1 MEIKRT
7 IFNKIVFVLLAVIL
21 ATFLMGWILPVGIDK
36 VSSLTYREY
45 LFSTYTVFTQ
55 FGFLMF
61 AFLVAF
67 FINKE
72 YSGKTIL
79 FYRMMN
85 DNSLTFYTKK
95 VLTLVIETLGIIFS
109 ILLIISVFFGEFSVF
124 LQMFF
129 LFSMVAIQY
138 ILIVALI
145 SLLMT
150 NILLSIGFS
159 LLYWIITV
167 VFVSIGGMLRFFA
180 IFDASNELYGKVG
193 VFLESSNIF
202 LSVEDN
208 LLVFIYIL
216 AIIII
221 SMIIAKLNNKRWLE
235 LGVR

>member
-7 IFNKIVFVLLAVIL
+7 ISNKIVFVLLAVIL

-85 DNSLTFYTKK
+85 DNSFTFYGKK
-95 VLTLVIETLGIIFS
+95 VLTLVIETVGIIFS
-109 ILLIISVFFGEFSVF
+109 ILLIISIVFRDFSAF
-124 LQMFF
+124 FQMFF

-159 LLYWIITV
+159 LLYWITTV
-167 VFVSIGGMLRFFA
+167 VFVSIGGIFRYFA
-180 IFDASNELYGKVG
+180 IFDASNNLYGKVG
-193 VFLESSNIF
+193 LFLENSNVFLDSKENLTVF
-202 LSVEDN
+202 LYVSV
-208 LLVFIYIL
+208 I
-216 AIIII
+216 AIISIV
-221 SMIIAKLNNKRWLE
+221 IAKLNNKRWLE
-235 LGVR
+235 LGTR

>member
-7 IFNKIVFVLLAVIL
+7 ISNKIVFVLLAVIL

-79 FYRMMN
+79 FYRMMK
-85 DNSLTFYTKK
+85 DNSFTFYCKK
-95 VLTLVIETLGIIFS
+95 VLTLVVETLGIIFS
-109 ILLIISVFFGEFSVF
+109 ILLIISAVFKDFSVF

-145 SLLMT
+145 SLLMA

-167 VFVSIGGMLRFFA
+167 VFVSIGGLLRFFA
-180 IFDASNELYGKVG
+180 IFDASNDLYGKVG
-193 VFLESSNIF
+193 AFLESSDAF
-202 LSVEDN
+202 LGIEDN
-208 LLVFIYIL
+208 LTVFLYIL
-216 AIIII
+216 AIAIIA
-221 SMIIAKLNNKRWLE
+221 MVVAKLNNNRWLE
-235 LGVR
+235 LGTR

>member
-7 IFNKIVFVLLAVIL
+7 VSNKIIFVLLAVIL
-21 ATFLMGWILPVGIDK
+21 ATFLMGWILPIGIDK

-45 LFSTYTVFTQ
+45 MFSTYTVFTQ

-85 DNSLTFYTKK
+85 DNSFTFYSKK
-95 VLTLVIETLGIIFS
+95 VLTLVIETLGIIFC
-109 ILLIISVFFGEFSVF
+109 ILLFISAVYKEFSVF

-138 ILIVALI
+138 IMIVALI

-150 NILLSIGFS
+150 NILLSIGVS

-167 VFVSIGGMLRFFA
+167 VFVSIGGILRMFA
-180 IFDASNELYGKVG
+180 IFDASNDLYGKVG
-193 VFLESSNIF
+193 SFLESSDVF
-202 LSVEDN
+202 LGIEDN
-208 LLVFIYIL
+208 LLVLLYISVI
-216 AIIII
+216 AIISI
-221 SMIIAKLNNKRWLE
+221 MIAKLNNKRWLA
-235 LGVR
+235 LGTR